1 MYKSIIVN
9 GKINNKAIDYRSSPT
24 YNLSVISHPKNI
36 LKIMIED
43 KEFRFLKACRGELT
57 DVTPIWFMRQAGRYM
72 KAYRDLKEK
81 YSFLELCK
89 NPELATEVT
98 LQPLDVLRV
107 DAAIIFADILL
118 PLEPMGTGLEFTAG
132 DGPVIPRPVKNQKDI
147 EKLRPVNAEED
158 LGFVG
163 DAIRQVRKEIS
174 GKMPLI
180 GFAGAPFTLCSY
192 MIEGGKSRDF
202 TTTKLMMFETPEL
215 WNLLMDKVCTM
226 LVDYLKMQVKAGA
239 QALQIFDSWVG
250 CMSPQDYEKYIMP
263 HTRRIISK
271 LKETGVPI
279 INFTTGT
286 STLLDSVAKAGGDV
300 ISFDWRINI
309 DDAWNK
315 IGHDRSI
322 QGNLDPTLLFA
333 PIPIIRERVHDIMKR
348 VNGRSGHIFNLGHG
362 ILQHTPVDHVKAVVD
377 MVHEYQH
384 E

>member
-1 MYKSIIVN
+1 
-9 GKINNKAIDYRSSPT
+9 
-24 YNLSVISHPKNI
+24 
-36 LKIMIED
+36 MIED
-43 KEFRFLKACRGELT
+43 NEFIFLKACRGEPT

-81 YSFLELCK
+81 YAFLELCK

-98 LQPLDVLRV
+98 LQPLDVLGV

-174 GKMPLI
+174 GEMPLI

-215 WNLLMDKVCTM
+215 WDLLMDKVCTM
-226 LVDYLKMQVKAGA
+226 LVDYLTMQVKAGA

-286 STLLDSVAKAGGDV
+286 STLLDSVSQAGGDV

-309 DDAWNK
+309 DDAWGK
-315 IGHDRSI
+315 IGYDRSI

-333 PIPIIRERVHDIMKR
+333 PIPIIREKVHDIMKR
-348 VNGRSGHIFNLGHG
+348 VGGRPGHIFNLGHG

>member
-1 MYKSIIVN
+1 MKEN
-9 GKINNKAIDYRSSPT
+9 
-24 YNLSVISHPKNI
+24 
-36 LKIMIED
+36 
-43 KEFRFLKACRGELT
+43 KEFRFLKACRGAQT

-81 YSFLELCK
+81 YSFLEMCK
-89 NPELATEVT
+89 NSDLATEVT
-98 LQPLDVLRV
+98 LQPLDVLGV

-147 EKLRPVNAEED
+147 EKLSLINAEED

-163 DAIRQVRKEIS
+163 DAIRKVRGEIS
-174 GKMPLI
+174 EKMPLI
-180 GFAGAPFTLCSY
+180 GFSGAPFTLCSY

-202 TTTKLMMFETPEL
+202 TSTKLMMFEAPEM
-215 WNLLMDKVCTM
+215 WNLLMDKVCTV

-250 CMSPQDYEKYIMP
+250 CMGPQDYEKYVMP
-263 HTRRIISK
+263 HTRRVISG
-271 LKETGVPI
+271 LQEMGVPI
-279 INFTTGT
+279 INFSTGT
-286 STLLDSVAKAGGDV
+286 STLLDTVAKAGGDV
-300 ISFDWRINI
+300 ISFDWRITI
-309 DDAWNK
+309 DDAWKK
-315 IGHDRSI
+315 IGYDRSI

-333 PIPIIRERVHDIMKR
+333 PISVIRDRVLEIMRR
-348 VNGRSGHIFNLGHG
+348 VGGRPGHIFNLGHG
-362 ILQHTPVDHVKAVVD
+362 ILQHTPVDHVKAIVD